1 MWYVCIQINSAG
13 LHSGAAAVT
22 THIGMQDKVTHQKV
36 NGKINAPMFCA
47 LVYRWS

>member
-36 NGKINAPMFCA
+36 NGKFNAPMFCA